1 MRALM
6 QRVPLVN
13 ARVYN
18 KCWLFAFVVVV
29 VLQVS
34 VGVVRIIFLTLRANF
49 FCFVM
54 LDCLLLLVVGAPL
67 RAVFFCLIVAFVV
80 VVVFAGSCWCNQ
92 DYFFY
97 FTCRFFLLCY
107 V

>member
-67 RAVFFCLIVAFVV
+67 RAVFFA
-80 VVVFAGSCWCNQ
+80 
-92 DYFFY
+92 
-97 FTCRFFLLCY
+97 
-107 V
+107 